1 MHAATANRHCPCQLR
16 LRLLLPLP
24 TEMKLSVIIVNYNV
38 RAYLEQCLRTV
49 FEAMKDV
56 DGDVFVVD
64 NQSTDGSVEMVRE
77 KFPNVKLIANKDN
90 VGFSRANNQAI
101 RESIAEYVLLLNPD
115 TVVGE
120 DVFHKVIAFLDAH
133 PQAGGLGVKMID
145 GTGQF
150 LPESKRG
157 LPTPAVAFY
166 KIIGLTR
173 LFPKSKVFGRY
184 HLGHLPENQAA
195 PIEILSGACMFLR
208 KKTLD
213 EVGLLDES
221 FFMYGEDIDL
231 SYRITMGG
239 YENWYLPEARII
251 HYKGEST
258 KKSTVNYVFV
268 FYNAM
273 AIFAKKHFMRKRPDM
288 LAGLINGS
296 IYLSAAGAIV
306 TRFLRRALLPVLDV
320 LMGTVVIYAWSLLIG
335 KGEDFDLKDAQ
346 ALIPFCV
353 SIAVLG
359 LVGAYDLP
367 VRLLNVAKAAV
378 MLCVGL
384 FILWAPLGGTED
396 WLENAMQ
403 GYVRILICV
412 WSGATLV
419 AASASRLLLHML
431 RVKPFTLRTRDR
443 KRILAIGSD
452 EETEHAFSL
461 LWQTHFGLGRQKQ
474 MTAAEANT
482 SEARET
488 IRKKI
493 RKHGMDEVVFCA
505 KDLKWGRIIE
515 LMEQLKRT
523 GVMFKIAQ
531 PAREFIIGPS
541 SIESVQDLLIM
552 EEHAVHSSAAR
563 RKKRILD
570 VAVSLLLLLLLPLTI
585 WFVRDKG
592 GFVSNIFR
600 VIKGS
605 TSWVGYFP
613 KTEKGARLPKIRPG
627 ILDPVRADHLEP
639 VPLTVHRVNLTYAKD
654 YRVGWDLR
662 LIWRGFAGLGG

>member
-1 MHAATANRHCPCQLR
+1 
-16 LRLLLPLP
+16 
-24 TEMKLSVIIVNYNV
+24 MKLSVIIVNYNV

-49 FEAMKDV
+49 FEALKGV

-77 KFPNVKLIANKDN
+77 KFPQVKLIANREN

-101 RESIAEYVLLLNPD
+101 RESAAEYVLLLNPD

-120 DVFHKVIAFLDAH
+120 DVFRTVITFMDKRPAC
-133 PQAGGLGVKMID
+133 GGLGVKMID
-145 GTGQF
+145 GAGRF

-173 LFPKSKVFGRY
+173 LFPRSKVFGRY
-184 HLGHLPENQAA
+184 HLGHLPENGAA

-208 KKTLD
+208 KRTLD

-258 KKSTVNYVFV
+258 KKSSVNYVFV

-273 AIFAKKHFMRKRPDM
+273 AIFAKKHFTRKRPDV

-306 TRFLRRALLPVLDV
+306 MRFLKRALLPMLDIGVLAFLLWGFDRLFIAPGPHVIWSFGLETWVVHALV
-320 LMGTVVIYAWSLLIG
+320 LLGSFGLL
-335 KGEDFDLKDAQ
+335 
-346 ALIPFCV
+346 
-353 SIAVLG
+353 
-359 LVGAYDLP
+359 GAYDLP
-367 VRLLNVAKAAV
+367 VRLSNVV
-378 MLCVGL
+378 RSGVLVFVVL
-384 FILWAPLGGTED
+384 VVWPVILGGRHWME
-396 WLENAMQ
+396 L
-403 GYVRILICV
+403 ILTMA
-412 WSGATLV
+412 GLV
-419 AASASRLLLHML
+419 AGAQTVAGIAIRSILHL
-431 RVKPFTLRTRDR
+431 ARVKPFTLRALDR
-443 KRILAIGSD
+443 KRILSIGSD
-452 EETEHAFSL
+452 EETAHAFSL

-474 MTAAEANT
+474 MTAAEANAPD
-482 SEARET
+482 AREA

-493 RKHGMDEVVFCA
+493 RKNGMDEVVFCA

-531 PAREFIIGPS
+531 PARDFIIGRSRKLSTERSP
-541 SIESVQDLLIM
+541 VLISTA
-552 EEHAVHSSAAR
+552 AVMPGMM
-563 RKKRILD
+563 
-570 VAVSLLLLLLLPLTI
+570 VSGSPL
-585 WFVRDKG
+585 
-592 GFVSNIFR
+592 
-600 VIKGS
+600 
-605 TSWVGYFP
+605 
-613 KTEKGARLPKIRPG
+613 
-627 ILDPVRADHLEP
+627 
-639 VPLTVHRVNLTYAKD
+639 
-654 YRVGWDLR
+654 
-662 LIWRGFAGLGG
+662 

>member
-1 MHAATANRHCPCQLR
+1 
-16 LRLLLPLP
+16 
-24 TEMKLSVIIVNYNV
+24 MKLSVIIVNYNV

-49 FEAMKDV
+49 FEALKGI

-77 KFPNVKLIANKDN
+77 KFPKVKLIANTDN

-101 RESIAEYVLLLNPD
+101 RESSAEYVLLLNPD

-120 DVFHKVIAFLDAH
+120 DVFHKVVSFMDAH
-133 PQAGGLGVKMID
+133 PKAGGLGVKMID

-273 AIFAKKHFMRKRPDM
+273 AIFAKKHFMRKRPDV

-306 TRFLRRALLPVLDV
+306 MRFLKRALLPMLDIGVL
-320 LMGTVVIYAWSLLIG
+320 ALLL
-335 KGEDFDLKDAQ
+335 KLFDLAFITHGPHVIWSFSWEWWMLQ
-346 ALIPFCV
+346 SLILLASF
-353 SIAVLG
+353 G
-359 LVGAYDLP
+359 LMGAYDLP
-367 VRLLNVAKAAV
+367 VRLSNVLKSGV
-378 MLCVGL
+378 LVFVVLVVWPLM
-384 FILWAPLGGTED
+384 LGGGHWME
-396 WLENAMQ
+396 L
-403 GYVRILICV
+403 ILFMAALFA
-412 WSGATLV
+412 GAQTLAGFV
-419 AASASRLLLHML
+419 TRAVLHFAG
-431 RVKPFTLRTRDR
+431 VKPFTLRALDR
-443 KRILAIGSD
+443 KRILSIGSD
-452 EETEHAFSL
+452 EETAHAFSL

-474 MTAAEANT
+474 MTAAEANVP
-482 SEARET
+482 EAREA

-570 VAVSLLLLLLLPLTI
+570 VTVSVLLLLFLPLTI
-585 WFVRDKG
+585 WFVHDKG
-592 GFVSNIFR
+592 GFVGNIFR
-600 VIKGS
+600 VIRGS
-605 TSWVGYFP
+605 ASWVGYFP
-613 KTEKGARLPKIRPG
+613 KVEKGARLPKIRPG

-639 VPLTVHRVNLTYAKD
+639 VALTVHRVNLTYAKD
-654 YRVGWDLR
+654 YRVGWDIR
-662 LIWRGFAGLGG
+662 LICRGFAGLGG

>member
-1 MHAATANRHCPCQLR
+1 
-16 LRLLLPLP
+16 
-24 TEMKLSVIIVNYNV
+24 MKLSVIIVNYNV

-49 FEAMKDV
+49 FEALKDI

-77 KFPNVKLIANKDN
+77 KFPNVKLIANTDN

-101 RESIAEYVLLLNPD
+101 RESSADYVLLLNPD

-133 PQAGGLGVKMID
+133 QKAGGLGVKMID

-173 LFPKSKVFGRY
+173 MFPKSKVFGRY
-184 HLGHLPENQAA
+184 HLGHLKENETAR
-195 PIEILSGACMFLR
+195 IEILSGACMFLR

-239 YENWYLPEARII
+239 YENWYLPDARII

-273 AIFAKKHFMRKRPDM
+273 AIFAKKHFMRKRPDV

-306 TRFLRRALLPVLDV
+306 MRFLKRALLPMLDIAILGGVLWFFDA
-320 LMGTVVIYAWSLLIG
+320 LFSGHDGYAISFFSL
-335 KGEDFDLKDAQ
+335 E
-346 ALIPFCV
+346 
-353 SIAVLG
+353 SW
-359 LVGAYDLP
+359 LVASFLLLLSFGSMGAYDLP
-367 VRLLNVAKAAV
+367 VRIWNVMKAGVLVVAMVVGWPMIMGSNDWIDLILV
-378 MLCVGL
+378 MG
-384 FILWAPLGGTED
+384 
-396 WLENAMQ
+396 
-403 GYVRILICV
+403 
-412 WSGATLV
+412 
-419 AASASRLLLHML
+419 LLLAGAQTIAGLVIRSLLHIA
-431 RVKPFTLRTRDR
+431 RIKPFSLRTRDR
-443 KRILAIGSD
+443 KRILAIGSE

-474 MTAAEANT
+474 MTAGEANAT
-482 SEARET
+482 EAREV

-493 RKHGMDEVVFCA
+493 RKHGMDEVIFCA
-505 KDLKWGRIIE
+505 KDLQWGRIIE

-552 EEHAVHSSAAR
+552 EEHAVSSSAAR
-563 RKKRILD
+563 RRKRILD

-592 GFVSNIFR
+592 GFLGNIFR
-600 VIKGS
+600 VINGS
-605 TSWVGYFP
+605 ASWVGYFP
-613 KTEKGARLPKIRPG
+613 KMEKGARLPKIRPG
-627 ILDPVRADHLEP
+627 ILDPVGADQLEP